1 MHELTLD
8 EEEDNTV
15 EKGSRGLD
23 RSSTDSRVASK
34 YSGITLS
41 LSLSLCL
48 SVYVFLLH
56 LLAVHLFP
64 CLTLLRTCT
73 ERSVSGWLARC
84 EAPAECNGSLKR
96 GPRTWLSPEDR

>member
-34 YSGITLS
+34 YSGVTLS
-41 LSLSLCL
+41 LSLPFSLFLCICVPSPSTRRTSF
-48 SVYVFLLH
+48 SVPNASTYVH
-56 LLAVHLFP
+56 REVGIGLA
-64 CLTLLRTCT
+64 
-73 ERSVSGWLARC
+73 
-84 EAPAECNGSLKR
+84 GSLR
-96 GPRTWLSPEDR
+96 SAGRM